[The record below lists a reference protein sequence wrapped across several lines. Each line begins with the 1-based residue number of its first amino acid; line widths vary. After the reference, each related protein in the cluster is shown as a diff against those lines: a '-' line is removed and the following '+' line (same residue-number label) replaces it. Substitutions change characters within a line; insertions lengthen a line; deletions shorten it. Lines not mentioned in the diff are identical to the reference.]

1 MKLPKPGC
9 GPNLHAEDSVHA
21 LCCALPLIHRAPDSA
36 DELQRLRQR
45 LGRRMLVQCVP
56 ASIGEPRR
64 AHAHRRK
71 CTPAHAHE
79 RVEICRWK
87 CARACAGE
95 PTQLLEQK
103 HIAADTLQ
111 CNMTTAV
118 RRRRNIRQRK
128 TSDSDG
134 PPADSGGSS
143 PQCAHRAA
151 SDTHRK
157 QYRAHRTQQTRCNIR
172 PVLPGRAFATD
183 STRCALSAPRHA
195 CTGLMRRSGSS
206 SPPMRSSSCRVCTN
220 ALNGPRAPSRASSAS
235 VARLQPVGKG
245 VRSAPFFKFHVAIRA
260 LQHAA

>member
-1 MKLPKPGC
+1 M
-9 GPNLHAEDSVHA
+9 HA

-36 DELQRLRQR
+36 NELQRLRQR

-111 CNMTTAV
+111 CTMTTAV
-118 RRRRNIRQRK
+118 RRRRNDSATQRQATAMGLRPIRAAAAR
-128 TSDSDG
+128 TVR
-134 PPADSGGSS
+134 A
-143 PQCAHRAA
+143 AAA
-151 SDTHRK
+151 SDTHRN
-157 QYRAHRTQQTRCNIR
+157 QYRAHRMQRATNTMQHTTSWRC
-172 PVLPGRAFATD
+172 PEGHATD
-183 STRCALSAPRHA
+183 STRCALSARDMP
-195 CTGLMRRSGSS
+195 
-206 SPPMRSSSCRVCTN
+206 
-220 ALNGPRAPSRASSAS
+220 APA
-235 VARLQPVGKG
+235 
-245 VRSAPFFKFHVAIRA
+245 
-260 LQHAA
+260 

>member
-1 MKLPKPGC
+1 M
-9 GPNLHAEDSVHA
+9 HA

-36 DELQRLRQR
+36 NELQRLRQR

-111 CNMTTAV
+111 CTMTTAV
-118 RRRRNIRQRK
+118 RRRRNDSATQRQA
-128 TSDSDG
+128 TAMDL
-134 PPADSGGSS
+134 PADLGRQQPALCAP
-143 PQCAHRAA
+143 PQHQTR
-151 SDTHRK
+151 TGTVR
-157 QYRAHRTQQTRCNIR
+157 YRAHRMQRATNTMQHTTSWRC
-172 PVLPGRAFATD
+172 PEGHATD

-245 VRSAPFFKFHVAIRA
+245 VRSAPFFKLHVAIRA